1 MHGELR
7 QVADLALFAKIVQT
21 GGISRCAADL
31 GMERTTISRRLGT
44 LERTLGVKLLDR
56 SPKHIAVTA
65 AGRRCLEQCERLLE
79 SAQNAQSLATIGS
92 IIANT
97 SPLILGAP
105 PDIIDRY
112 LEPRLLAFEAENSG
126 IRIERRPVTV
136 WTDEA
141 IESVDLGIALAPLT
155 IAGGWTNT
163 IAYVRQSI
171 FASTD
176 YAAQHAPI
184 LSPFDLESHDCIVE
198 SSNSERHSWRFER
211 NQKVTT
217 VKVKNKYV
225 VSSLLEAR
233 EAALAGLGIC
243 RLPQY
248 LCEPYLRA
256 GRLVDLM
263 PDTES
268 SGRDV
273 IVISP
278 RQRQRKTGTAALR
291 MYLETTFSKKMI

>member
-1 MHGELR
+1 MQGELR

-56 SPKHIAVTA
+56 SPKHIAVTD
-65 AGRRCLEQCERLLE
+65 AGRRCLEQCEMLLE
-79 SAQNAQSLATIGS
+79 SALNAQSLATIGS
-92 IIANT
+92 IVENT
-97 SPLILGAP
+97 APLIIGAP

-112 LEPRLLAFEAENSG
+112 LEPRLLAFESDNSG
-126 IRIERRPVTV
+126 IRIERRPVTL
-136 WTDEA
+136 WTEEA
-141 IESVDLGIALAPLT
+141 IESVDLGITLAPLN
-155 IAGGWTNT
+155 IEGGWTNT

-171 FASTD
+171 FASAA
-176 YAAQHAPI
+176 YAQQHAPV
-184 LSPFDLESHDCIVE
+184 LSPFDLASHDCIVE
-198 SSNSERHSWRFER
+198 NSDSERHSWRFER
-211 NQKVTT
+211 NEKTTT
-217 VKVKNKYV
+217 VTVNSKYV

-233 EAALAGLGIC
+233 EATLAGLGIS
-243 RLPQY
+243 RLPKY
-248 LCEPYLRA
+248 LCEPYLRS

-268 SGRDV
+268 TGRDV

-291 MYLETTFSKKMI
+291 MYLEAAFSKKTI

>member
-1 MHGELR
+1 MQGELK

-44 LERTLGVKLLDR
+44 LEKTLGVKLLDR
-56 SPKHIAVTA
+56 SPKHIAVTD
-65 AGRRCLEQCERLLE
+65 AGRRCLEQCEQLLE
-79 SAQNAQSLATIGS
+79 AAQNAQSLATIGS

-97 SPLILGAP
+97 APIIVGAP

-112 LEPRLLAFEAENSG
+112 LEPQLASFEAENSG
-126 IRIERRPVTV
+126 IRIERRPVSI
-136 WTDEA
+136 WTEEA
-141 IESVDLGIALAPLT
+141 IESVDLGIALAPVK
-155 IAGGWTNT
+155 ISGGWTNT

-171 FASTD
+171 FASVD
-176 YAAQHAPI
+176 YVKGHSHV

-198 SSNSERHSWRFER
+198 SADSDRHSWRFE
-211 NQKVTT
+211 QGGKTTT
-217 VKVKNKYV
+217 VTVDAKYV

-233 EAALAGLGIC
+233 EATLAGLGIS

-248 LCEPYLRA
+248 LCEPYLKS
-256 GRLVDLM
+256 GKLVDLT
-263 PDTES
+263 PDINS
-268 SGRDV
+268 DGRDV

-278 RQRQRKTGTAALR
+278 RQQQRKTGTAALR
-291 MYLETTFSKKMI
+291 MYLESVFDKKTI

>member
-1 MHGELR
+1 MQGELR
-7 QVADLALFAKIVQT
+7 QVADLALFAKIVQA
-21 GGISRCAADL
+21 GGISRCAANL

-44 LERTLGVKLLDR
+44 LERALGVKLLDR
-56 SPKHIAVTA
+56 SPKHIAVTD
-65 AGRRCLEQCERLLE
+65 AGRRCLEQCEMLLE

-92 IIANT
+92 IIEDTA
-97 SPLILGAP
+97 PLIIGAP

-112 LEPRLLAFEAENSG
+112 LEPRLQVFEAENSG
-126 IRIERRPVTV
+126 IRIERRPVTI
-136 WTDEA
+136 WTEEA
-141 IESVDLGIALAPLT
+141 IESVDLGITLAPLN

-171 FASTD
+171 YASAD
-176 YAAQHAPI
+176 YAAQRAPV

-198 SSNSERHSWRFER
+198 SSDSERHSWRFER
-211 NQKVTT
+211 GEKMTT
-217 VKVKNKYV
+217 VTVNCKYV

-233 EAALAGLGIC
+233 EATLAGLGIS

-248 LCEPYLRA
+248 LCEPYLRS

-268 SGRDV
+268 AGRDV

-291 MYLETTFSKKMI
+291 MYLETVFSKKTI

>member
-1 MHGELR
+1 MHGELK

-44 LERTLGVKLLDR
+44 LERALGVKLLDR
-56 SPKHIAVTA
+56 SPKHIAVTD
-65 AGRRCLEQCERLLE
+65 AGRRCLEQCEMLLE

-92 IIANT
+92 IIENT
-97 SPLILGAP
+97 APLIIGAP

-112 LEPRLLAFEAENSG
+112 LEPRLAAFESDNSG
-126 IRIERRPVTV
+126 IRIERRPITL
-136 WTDEA
+136 WTEKA
-141 IESVDLGIALAPLT
+141 IESVDLGITLAPLN

-163 IAYVRQSI
+163 IAYVRQSV
-171 FASTD
+171 FASTE
-176 YAAQHAPI
+176 YVNQNSPVV
-184 LSPFDLESHDCIVE
+184 SPFDLEAHDCITE
-198 SSNSERHSWRFER
+198 SSDSDRHSWRFER
-211 NQKVTT
+211 DEKVTT
-217 VKVKNKYV
+217 VTIKGKYV

-233 EAALAGLGIC
+233 ETTLAGLGIC

-248 LCEPYLRA
+248 LCDPYLRS

-263 PDTES
+263 PDTKS
-268 SGRDV
+268 TGRDV

-291 MYLETTFSKKMI
+291 MYLEAAFNKETI

>member
-31 GMERTTISRRLGT
+31 GMERTTISRRLGA

-56 SPKHIAVTA
+56 SPKHIAVTE
-65 AGRRCLEQCERLLE
+65 AGRRCLEQCELLLE

-97 SPLILGAP
+97 APIVVGAP

-112 LEPRLLAFEAENSG
+112 LEPRLAAFEAENSG
-126 IRIERRPVTV
+126 IRIERRPITV
-136 WTDEA
+136 WTEA
-141 IESVDLGIALAPLT
+141 AAESVDLGITLAPVA

-163 IAYVRQSI
+163 IAYVQQSV
-171 FASTD
+171 FASAE
-176 YAAQHAPI
+176 YVSRHGPV

-198 SSNSERHSWRFER
+198 NSDGERQSWRFER
-211 NQKVTT
+211 NEKTTT
-217 VKVKNKYV
+217 VTVNAKYV
-225 VSSLLEAR
+225 VSGLLEAR
-233 EAALAGLGIC
+233 EATLAGLGIS
-243 RLPQY
+243 RLPHY
-248 LCEPYLRA
+248 LCEAYLRS
-256 GRLVDLM
+256 GSLVDLM

-268 SGRDV
+268 AGRNV

-291 MYLETTFSKKMI
+291 MYLEAAFNKQNI

>member
-1 MHGELR
+1 MQGELR

-56 SPKHIAVTA
+56 SPKQISVTE
-65 AGRRCLEQCERLLE
+65 AGRRCLEQCELLLE
-79 SAQNAQSLATIGS
+79 SAQNAHSLATIGS

-97 SPLILGAP
+97 APLVIGAP

-112 LEPRLLAFEAENSG
+112 LEPRLLLFEAENAG
-126 IRIERRPVTV
+126 IKIERRPVTI
-136 WTDEA
+136 WTEEA
-141 IESVDLGIALAPLT
+141 IESVDLGIALAPLA

-176 YAAQHAPI
+176 YAAQHAPV
-184 LSPFDLESHDCIVE
+184 LTPFDLEAHDCIIE
-198 SSNSERHSWRFER
+198 STDSDRHSWRFER
-211 NQKVTT
+211 NEKITT
-217 VKVKNKYV
+217 VSVNSKHV

-248 LCEPYLRA
+248 LCEPYLRS

-268 SGRDV
+268 TGRDV

-291 MYLETTFSKKMI
+291 MYLETAFNKRVI

>member
-1 MHGELR
+1 MQGELK

-21 GGISRCAADL
+21 GGISRCANDL

-44 LERTLGVKLLDR
+44 LEKTLGVKLLDR
-56 SPKHIAVTA
+56 SPKHIAVTD
-65 AGRRCLEQCERLLE
+65 AGRRCLEQCEQLLE
-79 SAQNAQSLATIGS
+79 SAQNAHSLATIGS

-97 SPLILGAP
+97 APLIIGAP

-112 LEPRLLAFEAENSG
+112 LEPRLLAFESENSG
-126 IRIERRPVTV
+126 IRIERRPVTI
-136 WTDEA
+136 WTEEA
-141 IESVDLGIALAPLT
+141 IESVDLGITLAPLT

-176 YAAQHAPI
+176 YANQHAPVV
-184 LSPFDLESHDCIVE
+184 SPFDLEAHDCIVE
-198 SSNSERHSWRFER
+198 NSDSERHSWRFER
-211 NQKVTT
+211 NEKVTT
-217 VKVKNKYV
+217 VTVNSKYV

-233 EAALAGLGIC
+233 EATLAGLGIS

-248 LCEPYLRA
+248 LCEPYLRS

-263 PDTES
+263 PETES
-268 SGRDV
+268 TARDV

-291 MYLETTFSKKMI
+291 MYLEAAFSKKTI